1 MKLTFIPKL
10 FTVYKKGYS
19 SRQFIKDLTSG
30 LIVGIV
36 ALPLAIAFAIASGVS
51 PEKGLITAI
60 IAGFVISVFGGS
72 RVQIGGPTGAFIVI
86 VYGITAEYGTEG
98 LVIATFIAGI
108 MIMIMGFA
116 KLGSL
121 IKFVPY
127 PLIVG
132 FTSGIA
138 LVILSS
144 QVKDFFG
151 MEMEAVPSEFIH
163 KWIVYAKYAG
173 TVNPYA
179 VSIAVLTIIVSLYF
193 RKISN
198 KIPGSLVAI
207 LISTIVVYYFR
218 LPVETIETR
227 FGEIS
232 AGFGTLSVPQIDF
245 DTVRKLLQPA
255 FTIALLGSIESLL
268 SAVVSDGMIGSTHR
282 SNIELV
288 AQGAAN
294 ILSSVFGGIPAT
306 GAIARTATNVRNGG
320 RTPLAGIIHAL
331 TLMTIMFFAGKWAKL
346 IPLSCL
352 AGILVVVAYNMSEWR
367 SFLTVAK
374 GPRPDVAVLFV
385 TFLLTVLVDL
395 TVAIQ
400 IGMVLSVFLFMRRM
414 VQISTINPVSLEADD
429 DDEDNDPD
437 STFKLTIPK
446 GVKVYE
452 ISGPFFF
459 GIAHK
464 FKDILNDINEKPK
477 VLILRMRHVPT
488 IDATGL
494 HNLREILKRLKISG
508 TRVIL
513 SGVQP
518 SVYAELEK
526 ARIIFMVGKKNVT
539 PHIREAMK
547 LINGDGNNETG

>member
-1 MKLTFIPKL
+1 MKRTFIPKL

-19 SRQFIKDLTSG
+19 REQFIKDLTSG

-60 IAGFVISVFGGS
+60 IAGFIISAFGGS

-86 VYGITAEYGTEG
+86 VYGIIAEYGMDG
-98 LVIATFIAGI
+98 LIIATFIAGI

-151 MEMEAVPSEFIH
+151 LDMGAVPSDFIH
-163 KWIVYAKYAG
+163 KWTEYAKYAG
-173 TVNPYA
+173 TINPFAVIMA
-179 VSIAVLTIIVSLYF
+179 VSTIFISVYF
-193 RKISN
+193 RKVTN

-207 LISTIVVYYFR
+207 LLSTVVVHIFH
-218 LPVETIETR
+218 LPVETIESR

-232 AGFGTLSVPQIDF
+232 AGFGTLSLPDIDF
-245 DTVRKLLQPA
+245 DTFRKLLQPA

-294 ILSSVFGGIPAT
+294 IISSIFGGIPAT

-320 RTPLAGIIHAL
+320 RTPLAGIIHVL
-331 TLMTIMFFAGKWAKL
+331 TLVIIMLFAGKWAKL

-352 AGILVVVAYNMSEWR
+352 AGILIVVAYNMSEWR
-367 SFLTVAK
+367 SFLTVAR
-374 GPRPDVAVLFV
+374 GPRPDVAVLLV
-385 TFLLTVLVDL
+385 TFFLTVLVDL
-395 TVAIQ
+395 SLAIQ

-414 VQISTINPVSLEADD
+414 AQISTINPVTVEVDEE
-429 DDEDNDPD
+429 DEDNDPD
-437 STFKLTIPK
+437 STFRLTIPK

-452 ISGPFFF
+452 VSGPFFF

-464 FKDILNDINEKPK
+464 FKDILNDINEKPT

-494 HNLREILKRLKISG
+494 HNLREIIKRLRTSG
-508 TRVIL
+508 TKVIL

-518 SVYAELEK
+518 PVYAELEK

-539 PHIREAMK
+539 SHIREAMK
-547 LINGDGNNETG
+547 LVKG

>member
-1 MKLTFIPKL
+1 MKRTFIPKL

-19 SRQFIKDLTSG
+19 REQFIKDLTSG

-60 IAGFVISVFGGS
+60 IAGFIISAFGGS

-86 VYGITAEYGTEG
+86 VYGIIAEYGMDG
-98 LVIATFIAGI
+98 LIIATFIAGI

-151 MEMEAVPSEFIH
+151 LDMGAVPSDFIH
-163 KWIVYAKYAG
+163 KCTEYVKYAG
-173 TVNPYA
+173 TVNPFA
-179 VSIAVLTIIVSLYF
+179 VIMAVLTIFISVYF
-193 RKISN
+193 RKVTN

-207 LISTIVVYYFR
+207 LLSTVVVHIFH
-218 LPVETIETR
+218 LPVETIESR

-232 AGFGTLSVPQIDF
+232 AGFGTLSLPDIDF
-245 DTVRKLLQPA
+245 DTFRMLLQPA

-294 ILSSVFGGIPAT
+294 IISSIFGGIPAT

-320 RTPLAGIIHAL
+320 RTPLAGIIHVL
-331 TLMTIMFFAGKWAKL
+331 TLVIIMLFAGKWAKL

-352 AGILVVVAYNMSEWR
+352 AGILIVVSYNMSEWR
-367 SFLTVAK
+367 SFLTVAR
-374 GPRPDVAVLFV
+374 GPRPDAAVLLV
-385 TFLLTVLVDL
+385 TFFLTVLVDL
-395 TVAIQ
+395 SLAIQ

-414 VQISTINPVSLEADD
+414 AQISTINPVTAEV
-429 DDEDNDPD
+429 DEEDEVNDPD
-437 STFKLTIPK
+437 STFRLTIPK

-452 ISGPFFF
+452 VSGPFFF

-464 FKDILNDINEKPK
+464 FKDILNDINEKPD

-494 HNLREILKRLKISG
+494 HNLREIIKRLRSAG
-508 TRVIL
+508 TKVIL

-518 SVYAELEK
+518 PVYAELEK

-539 PHIREAMK
+539 SHIREAMK
-547 LINGDGNNETG
+547 LVTG